1 MDKFHSNKQ
10 GPAFKGTVQ
19 SANFTVS
26 GLCCYQGWSYFILCG
41 LLIYGPI
48 C

>member
-19 SANFTVS
+19 SASSLLSVAFAVS
-26 GLCCYQGWSYFILCG
+26 KGGATSYCVVF
-41 LLIYGPI
+41 
-48 C
+48 